1 MKLPYVEDKPMTIP
15 KDPVILL
22 SFINMYLRDHY
33 SNLTDLCKSMDIN
46 EEELIETLRKI
57 QYEYN
62 ASHNQFI

>member
-1 MKLPYVEDKPMTIP
+1 MTIP

-22 SFINMYLRDHY
+22 SFINMHLRDHY
-33 SNLTDLCKSMDIN
+33 SSLTDLCKSMNIK
-46 EEELIETLRKI
+46 EEELIEALRKI

>member
-1 MKLPYVEDKPMTIP
+1 MTIP

-22 SFINMYLRDHY
+22 SFINMHLRDHY
-33 SNLTDLCKSMDIN
+33 SSLTDLCKSMNIK